1 MKRQVRP
8 GVWEEHSGNILHRQF
23 DTRIIIK
30 ARRKELKMT
39 MQMVADIAGIDRST
53 ISRIESGSTEKIDQ
67 EKLYRIAEAL
77 QCSPLYLTAEIDTP
91 FPLETNDD
99 FADRLYAAYIAAD
112 DKTKTIVRT
121 LLDL

>member
-1 MKRQVRP
+1 MKHEVRP
-8 GVWEEHSGNILHRQF
+8 GVWEERNGNILHRAF

-30 ARRKELKMT
+30 ARRKELRMT
-39 MQMVADIAGIDRST
+39 MQQLADLAGIDRST
-53 ISRIESGSTEKIDQ
+53 VSRIESGSTEKIDA

-91 FPLETNDD
+91 FPLDTDD
-99 FADRLYAAYIAAD
+99 AFVDRLYAAYMAAD